1 VIKMD
6 EFDRMYN
13 EELQSREELMRY
25 MEQEIEQ
32 MAKSS
37 IQGGGQDGDVFINY
51 NEINY
56 NEINI
61 NYNDVDVSISNGGD
75 VGGTGAAEAAADAEN
90 AIEAASDIISII
102 IL

>member
-1 VIKMD
+1 MD

-13 EELQSREELMRY
+13 EELQYREELMRY
-25 MEQEIEQ
+25 VEQEIEQ
-32 MAKSS
+32 IAKSS
-37 IQGGGQDGDVFINY
+37 IQGGGQDDDVF
-51 NEINY
+51 INY

-61 NYNDVDVSISNGGD
+61 NYNDVDISICNGGD

-102 IL
+102 VL